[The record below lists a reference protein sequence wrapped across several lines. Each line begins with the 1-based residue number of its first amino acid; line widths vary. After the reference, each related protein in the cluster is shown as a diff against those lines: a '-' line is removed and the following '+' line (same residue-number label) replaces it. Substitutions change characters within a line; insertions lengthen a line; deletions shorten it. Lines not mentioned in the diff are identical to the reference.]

1 MGKGGKGGG
10 GGEGDT
16 TALPLE
22 DACRCYGSIHESSIT
37 YLWFEH
43 INIYYFYLPFRWVWM
58 CQCLLISLKQEC
70 SHSVTLLTEKCSQI
84 LKYVALWDQ
93 MFLHQSFLQDAKNK
107 FSEGRTV
114 VFKLH

>member
-1 MGKGGKGGG
+1 MGVV
-10 GGEGDT
+10 DSQ
-16 TALPLE
+16 LSLE
-22 DACRCYGSIHESSIT
+22 DACRCYGSIYESSIM

-43 INIYYFYLPFRWVWM
+43 INIYYFYFLFHWVWVYK
-58 CQCLLISLKQEC
+58 CLLISLKQQC
-70 SHSVTLLTEKCSQI
+70 SDSLTLLTEKCSQI

-93 MFLHQSFLQDAKNK
+93 TFLHQSFLQDAKNK